1 MSSQNEAHGDEDW
14 VEVLPEAVR
23 EAAIEI
29 ICDRKLLSLQLN
41 DPELIA
47 PLVDLCTCI
56 DAACCGD
63 PIALK
68 ALTRAGNYLK
78 CVLIAI
84 VEDEAY
90 EIALN
95 RQLNNE

>member
-29 ICDRKLLSLQLN
+29 ICDRNLLSLQLN

-56 DAACCGD
+56 DKACQGD

-68 ALTRAGNYLK
+68 ALTRAGSQLK
-78 CVLIAI
+78 RVLMAI
-84 VEDEAY
+84 VDDKAY
-90 EIALN
+90 QIALN
-95 RQLNNE
+95 RQLNDE

>member
-14 VEVLPEAVR
+14 MDVSDDAVH